1 MNYLNNA
8 RRLNIKFVIHHNTNN
23 LKEIHYFFDQMN
35 YLNNA
40 RRLNIKFEIH
50 RNINILKEKHYCL
63 TYWIKTNGNP
73 LQCSCL
79 ENPRDGGVW

>member
-23 LKEIHYFFDQMN
+23 LKEIHYFFDQIN

-40 RRLNIKFEIH
+40 RKLNIKFEIH
-50 RNINILKEKHYCL
+50 HNINNLKEKHYFL

-79 ENPRDGGVW
+79 ENPRDGGAW